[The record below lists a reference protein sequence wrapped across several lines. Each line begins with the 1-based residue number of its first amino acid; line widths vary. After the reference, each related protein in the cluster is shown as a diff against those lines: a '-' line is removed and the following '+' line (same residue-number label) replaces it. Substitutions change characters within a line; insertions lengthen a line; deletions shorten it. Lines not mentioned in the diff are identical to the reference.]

1 MVFKEISEKE
11 LLQNRQNMIDKNLE
25 TINLINKVNEIL
37 DFTKNIN
44 VKSLFRKLNKI
55 KYDRRSKIC

>member
-1 MVFKEISEKE
+1 MVFKEISQEE
-11 LLQNRQNMIDKNLE
+11 LIQNRKNAFDKNQE
-25 TINLINKVNEIL
+25 TLNLVNKVNEIL
-37 DFTKNIN
+37 YFTKNIH

>member
-1 MVFKEISEKE
+1 MMFKEISEKE
-11 LLQNRQNMIDKNLE
+11 LIQNRQNMIDKNLE
-25 TINLINKVNEIL
+25 TINLVNKVDEIL

>member
-1 MVFKEISEKE
+1 MVFKEISQEE
-11 LLQNRQNMIDKNLE
+11 LIQNRKNAFDKNRE
-25 TINLINKVNEIL
+25 TLTLVNKVNEIL

>member
-25 TINLINKVNEIL
+25 TINLVNKVNEIL

>member
-25 TINLINKVNEIL
+25 TINLVNKVNEIL

-44 VKSLFRKLNKI
+44 VKSLLRKLNKI
-55 KYDRRSKIC
+55 KYDRRRKVC

>member
-55 KYDRRSKIC
+55 KNDRRSKIC

>member
-1 MVFKEISEKE
+1 MMFKEISEKE

-25 TINLINKVNEIL
+25 TINLVNKVDEIL

-44 VKSLFRKLNKI
+44 VKSLFRKLNRI
-55 KYDRRSKIC
+55 KYNKKSRV

>member
-1 MVFKEISEKE
+1 MMFKEISEKE
-11 LLQNRQNMIDKNLE
+11 LIQNKQNMIDKNLE
-25 TINLINKVNEIL
+25 TINLVNKVDEIL

>member
-55 KYDRRSKIC
+55 KNDRRRKIC